1 MGTVGENTAWY
12 LVDGRMK
19 SVVSFFLLFLLVVGP
34 TAAFWVDADSDGDG
48 IKDSADDDDD
58 NDGLLD
64 NVDND
69 DDGDGTLDGDEDDDG
84 DGVINKK
91 DADDDNDGVLDEN
104 DEL

>member
-1 MGTVGENTAWY
+1 MI
-12 LVDGRMK
+12 
-19 SVVSFFLLFLLVVGP
+19 FLLTSVHH
-34 TAAFWVDADSDGDG
+34 
-48 IKDSADDDDD
+48 IDDP
-58 NDGLLD
+58 
-64 NVDND
+64 D

>member
-1 MGTVGENTAWY
+1 MMVTASLTKVNIYQRW
-12 LVDGRMK
+12 
-19 SVVSFFLLFLLVVGP
+19 SLFQQVYIL
-34 TAAFWVDADSDGDG
+34 
-48 IKDSADDDDD
+48 DDP
-58 NDGLLD
+58 
-64 NVDND
+64 D